1 MKLSSKVALL
11 AGMGG
16 LLDGYDLIVVA
27 GAISLI
33 SKSFSIT
40 SSAITGLII
49 GTAFL
54 GGFFGSIFLS
64 RLVDI
69 SGRKMMFVLDLFL
82 FVGGTLIAG
91 LAVNT
96 TMLFIGRF
104 LTGLA
109 IGVDLA
115 VSWTLV
121 AEFSPKERR
130 GFLLSLQFIM
140 WGIGAVLSFLVLDAF
155 LGLGNG
161 GAWRAAF
168 LIGLIPAIIVLW
180 IRKSI
185 PESPRWLAAKG
196 KVSEAN
202 DIIIN
207 SDMGVTIEELTFLNS
222 TTSDFKWTS
231 LFSRQL
237 MRLLVGVFLSTFLAF
252 FLIAPINLFTPQVL
266 KTIGLTGDLHISL
279 LGSAFVWLFNI
290 AGFLVG
296 GLLIDK
302 TGRRPVGIFSFGLMT
317 LILVILLAFKLPADA
332 FFILWICME
341 FLGSLGASVTWTW
354 ASELFPTAVRGFAM
368 GVNSS
373 ANRLSGFVS
382 SYIIALILSHSVKLL
397 YLSGIGAGIVI
408 LLITIFVINVESKGK
423 ALEDIS
429 ERNIYSDVKMKK
441 GV

>member
-1 MKLSSKVALL
+1 MRLSSKVAVL

-16 LLDGYDLIVVA
+16 LLDGYDLIVIS

-33 SKSFSIT
+33 TKTFSIT
-40 SSAITGLII
+40 SSTVSGLLI
-49 GTAFL
+49 GIAFL

-64 RLVDI
+64 RLVDT
-69 SGRKMMFVLDLFL
+69 SGRKMMFVFDLFL

-91 LAVNT
+91 LAVNVP
-96 TMLFIGRF
+96 MLFIGRF

-121 AEFSPKERR
+121 AEFAPKERR

-155 LGLGNG
+155 LLLFGTV
-161 GAWRAAF
+161 AWRWAI
-168 LIGLIPAIIVLW
+168 LIGILPAIVVLA

-185 PESPRWLAAKG
+185 PESPRWLVSKG
-196 KVSEAN
+196 KIAEAQETLKHSDIGVSA
-202 DIIIN
+202 
-207 SDMGVTIEELTFLNS
+207 EELTVLNER
-222 TTSDFKWTS
+222 TKGYKWS
-231 LFSRQL
+231 ALFSGKL
-237 MRLLVGVFLSTFLAF
+237 MRLLIGVFFSTFLAF
-252 FLIAPINLFTPQVL
+252 FLIAPINLFTSQVL
-266 KTIGLTGDLHISL
+266 KTVGLTGDLKISL

-290 AGFLVG
+290 AGFVVG

-302 TGRRPVGIFSFGLMT
+302 AGRKPIGIISFGVMT
-317 LILVILLAFKLPADA
+317 LILIVLLAVNVPAGV
-332 FFILWICME
+332 FFVLWVCME

-354 ASELFPTAVRGFAM
+354 ASELFPTSVRGFAM

-382 SYIIALILSHSVKLL
+382 SYIIALILSHSMKLL
-397 YLSGIGAGIVI
+397 YLSGIGAGIII
-408 LLITIFVINVESKGK
+408 LFIILVVINIESKGK
-423 ALEDIS
+423 SLEEIS
-429 ERNIYSDVKMKK
+429 ELNM
-441 GV
+441 